1 MGEYISQLTRPTA
14 HSHTSSAH
22 APRAAANRIRRRV
35 VHTPL
40 LLAEDLRCPAALGR
54 APEDHSADFQVCLP
68 YQGLFV
74 WHVGSD
80 DVVADANQV
89 LFVRGNETY
98 SLSQPIARAYAEL
111 IVTPRMSVL
120 AEVAQVPEVRLAD
133 HPLFRRRYALASP
146 ELQRERARCLRNGV
160 HGGADALGLE
170 EAVLALLTSAVSIG
184 STWSEPSRPTRRL
197 IARTKELLE
206 ANVAHQLH
214 LSEIAQAVGASPAY
228 LTSTFR
234 RAEGVPLH
242 RYLMQLRLARAVIAL
257 PHANDLT
264 DLALGLGFSSH
275 SHFSAAFRSAYDC
288 TPSQFRGLSRGRQ
301 RSLGVTRKRP
311 S

>member
-1 MGEYISQLTRPTA
+1 MDEYTSQL
-14 HSHTSSAH
+14 
-22 APRAAANRIRRRV
+22 IRTRV

-40 LLAEDLRCPAALGR
+40 ILAEDLRCPAALGR
-54 APEDHSADFQVCLP
+54 TPKDHSADFQVCLP

-80 DVVADANQV
+80 EVVADANQV

-98 SLSQPIARAYAEL
+98 SLSRPIATSYAEL

-120 AEVAQVPEVRLAD
+120 AEAAHVSEARLAD

-160 HGGADALGLE
+160 QDDADALGLE
-170 EAVLALLTSAVSIG
+170 ESVLGLLASALSIG
-184 STWSEPSRPTRRL
+184 STWSAPSRPTKRL

-206 ANVAHQLH
+206 ANVEHRLH

-234 RAEGVPLH
+234 RVEGVPLH
-242 RYLMQLRLARAVIAL
+242 RYLMRLRLARAVVAL

-275 SHFSAAFRSAYDC
+275 SHFSAAFRAAYDC
-288 TPSQFRGLSRGRQ
+288 TPSQFRGLPRGRQ
-301 RSLGVTRKRP
+301 GFVRGAPRG
-311 S
+311 